1 MKLKTKNISG
11 SNQEHALLSPSGSKK
26 WMGCAASLA
35 CEAGLPNESGAP
47 AIAGTAMHTISEI
60 HLNRYI
66 AGTARALEADEGC
79 YVMDNGKGGIVAKAK
94 APKDGV
100 LITKDMIDQCRK
112 YTDYCKPIIDAADYV
127 KLEMRAELTQ
137 ILHPGYVAGDEDGNL
152 VESVQTFG
160 TADLVAVTKRHSPLP
175 SVDGTH
181 MLIIGDLK
189 TGRHRVE
196 AKENKQ
202 LMLYALGVMRRL
214 RRKYDITLVRLVI
227 FQPYAGGESEWDIT
241 PEALAQFGKFAAAR
255 AVMALDAFYKGKKNL
270 KIADFN
276 PSADAC
282 QWCRF
287 AEKCTARAKSAV
299 QIGGGQT
306 VSDSDLSDETPER
319 AALLAIQK
327 LCNDADCMDVWDHV
341 TPHSIL
347 GLIPDLDGGGQ
358 AKTATPDNATEMTP
372 EQLKAAYDK
381 LPELRQ
387 HIATIEKAV
396 YSALHKSVKVP
407 GLKLVEGKPGNRS
420 WGENTDDVQ
429 LIAALVQDGIDR
441 REARSMVYERVLLSP
456 AKMEKAVPKSAWE
469 IMSQLTV
476 RKPGQPSVAPEDDKR
491 EEWKAA
497 SDSDL
502 A

>member
-11 SNQEHALLSPSGSKK
+11 SNQEHALLSPSAAKK
-26 WMGCAASLA
+26 WLGCPAALA
-35 CEAGLPNESGAP
+35 CEFGIPNESGQA
-47 AIAGTAMHTISEI
+47 AVLGTAMHTISEN

-66 AGTARALEADEGC
+66 DGTARALEADEGC

-137 ILHPGYVAGDEDGNL
+137 ILHPGYQTPEG
-152 VESVQTFG
+152 ESLSTFG
-160 TADLVAVTKRHSPLP
+160 TADLVAVMPRA
-175 SVDGTH
+175 DGGH
-181 MLIIGDLK
+181 MLTIGDLK

-202 LMLYALGVMRRL
+202 LMLYALGVMLRL

-241 PEALAQFGKFAAAR
+241 PAPLEQFGKFAAAR

-270 KIADFN
+270 KIADFK

-306 VSDSDLSDETPER
+306 ASDSDLSDTG
-319 AALLAIQK
+319 
-327 LCNDADCMDVWDHV
+327 
-341 TPHSIL
+341 S
-347 GLIPDLDGGGQ
+347 
-358 AKTATPDNATEMTP
+358 TEMTP

-396 YSALHKSVKVP
+396 YSALHKGVKVP
-407 GLKLVEGKPGNRS
+407 GLKLVEGKPGNRT
-420 WGENTDDVQ
+420 WGDT
-429 LIAALVQDGIDR
+429 
-441 REARSMVYERVLLSP
+441 EAVEAELSRKESRIMHKEVLLSP
-456 AKMEKAVPKSAWE
+456 TEAEKAAPPELWERLSA
-469 IMSQLTV
+469 MVT

-497 SDSDL
+497 SDDDL

>member
-1 MKLKTKNISG
+1 MKLKSKNISG
-11 SNQEHALLSPSGSKK
+11 SNQEHALLSPSAAKK
-26 WMGCAASLA
+26 WLGCPAALA
-35 CEAGLPNESGAP
+35 CEFGIPNESGRA
-47 AIAGTAMHTISEI
+47 AVLGTAMHTISEI

-66 AGTARALEADEGC
+66 DGTARALEADDGC

-112 YTDYCKPIIDAADYV
+112 YTNYCKPIIDAADYV

-137 ILHPGYVAGDEDGNL
+137 ILHPGYQTPEGEPL
-152 VESVQTFG
+152 STFG
-160 TADLVAVTKRHSPLP
+160 TADLVAVMPRT
-175 SVDGTH
+175 DGEH

-241 PEALAQFGKFAAAR
+241 PEALEQFGKFAAAR
-255 AVMALDAFYKGKKNL
+255 AVMALDSFYKGKKNL
-270 KIADFN
+270 KIADFK

-299 QIGGGQT
+299 QIGGGQSA
-306 VSDSDLSDETPER
+306 SDSDLSDAES
-319 AALLAIQK
+319 A
-327 LCNDADCMDVWDHV
+327 
-341 TPHSIL
+341 
-347 GLIPDLDGGGQ
+347 
-358 AKTATPDNATEMTP
+358 EMTP
-372 EQLKAAYDK
+372 EQLKEAYDK

-396 YSALHKSVKVP
+396 YSALHKGVKVP

-420 WGENTDDVQ
+420 WGNPEAV
-429 LIAALVQDGIDR
+429 AAELSR
-441 REARSMVYERVLLSP
+441 KESRLMHKEVLLSP
-456 AKMEKAVPKSAWE
+456 TEAEKVLPPELWERLSA
-469 IMSQLTV
+469 MVT

-491 EEWKAA
+491 DEWKAA
-497 SDSDL
+497 SDDDL

>member
-11 SNQEHALLSPSGSKK
+11 SNQEHALLSPSAAKK
-26 WMGCAASLA
+26 WLGCPAALA
-35 CEAGLPNESGAP
+35 CELGIPNESGQA
-47 AIAGTAMHTISEI
+47 AVLGTAMHTISEI
-60 HLNRYI
+60 HLNRYF

-137 ILHPGYVAGDEDGNL
+137 VLHPGYQTPDGEPL
-152 VESVQTFG
+152 STFG
-160 TADLVAVTKRHSPLP
+160 TADLVAVMPRA
-175 SVDGTH
+175 DGEH

-227 FQPYAGGESEWDIT
+227 FQPYAGGESEWDIS
-241 PEALAQFGKFAAAR
+241 PEALEQFGKFAATR

-270 KIADFN
+270 KIADFK

-287 AEKCTARAKSAV
+287 AEKCMARAKSAV
-299 QIGGGQT
+299 QIGSGQSA
-306 VSDSDLSDETPER
+306 SDSDLSDTG
-319 AALLAIQK
+319 
-327 LCNDADCMDVWDHV
+327 
-341 TPHSIL
+341 S
-347 GLIPDLDGGGQ
+347 
-358 AKTATPDNATEMTP
+358 TEMTP
-372 EQLKAAYDK
+372 EQMKAAYDK

-396 YSALHKSVKVP
+396 YSALHKGVKVP

-420 WGENTDDVQ
+420 WGDP
-429 LIAALVQDGIDR
+429 
-441 REARSMVYERVLLSP
+441 EAVEAGLSRKESRIMHKEVLLSP
-456 AKMEKAVPKSAWE
+456 TEAEKVVPPEVWERLSA
-469 IMSQLTV
+469 MVT
-476 RKPGQPSVAPEDDKR
+476 RKPGQPSVASEDDKR

-497 SDSDL
+497 SDVDL

>member
-35 CEAGLPNESGAP
+35 CEAGIPNESGAP

-66 AGTARALEADEGC
+66 SGTARALEADEGR

-137 ILHPGYVAGDEDGNL
+137 ILHPGYQTPEGEPL
-152 VESVQTFG
+152 TTFG
-160 TADLVAVTKRHSPLP
+160 TADLVAVMPRA
-175 SVDGTH
+175 DGGH

-241 PEALAQFGKFAAAR
+241 PEALEQFGKFAAAR

-270 KIADFN
+270 KIADFK

-299 QIGGGQT
+299 QIGSGQT
-306 VSDSDLSDETPER
+306 ASDSDLSDTG
-319 AALLAIQK
+319 
-327 LCNDADCMDVWDHV
+327 
-341 TPHSIL
+341 S
-347 GLIPDLDGGGQ
+347 
-358 AKTATPDNATEMTP
+358 TEMTP

-396 YSALHKSVKVP
+396 YSALHKGVKVP
-407 GLKLVEGKPGNRS
+407 GLKLVEGRPGNRTWIS
-420 WGENTDDVQ
+420 EKDV
-429 LIAALVQDGIDR
+429 LLAADFHEIDHKMLHK
-441 REARSMVYERVLLSP
+441 EVLLSP
-456 AKMEKAVPKSAWE
+456 TEAEKAFKGTSAWPLLE
-469 IMSQLTV
+469 ALVT

-497 SDSDL
+497 SDDDL

>member
-11 SNQEHALLSPSGSKK
+11 SNQEHALLSPSAAKK
-26 WMGCAASLA
+26 WLGCPAALA
-35 CEAGLPNESGAP
+35 CEFGIPNESGQA
-47 AIAGTAMHTISEI
+47 AVLGTAMHTISEI

-100 LITKDMIDQCRK
+100 IITKDMIDQCRK

-137 ILHPGYVAGDEDGNL
+137 ILHPGYQTPEGEPL
-152 VESVQTFG
+152 STFG
-160 TADLVAVTKRHSPLP
+160 TADLVAVMPRA
-175 SVDGTH
+175 DGGH

-270 KIADFN
+270 KIADFK

-306 VSDSDLSDETPER
+306 ASDSDLSD
-319 AALLAIQK
+319 
-327 LCNDADCMDVWDHV
+327 
-341 TPHSIL
+341 
-347 GLIPDLDGGGQ
+347 
-358 AKTATPDNATEMTP
+358 TASTEMTP

-396 YSALHKSVKVP
+396 YSALHKGVKVP

-420 WGENTDDVQ
+420 WCDP
-429 LIAALVQDGIDR
+429 
-441 REARSMVYERVLLSP
+441 EAVEAELSRKESRIMHKEVLLSP
-456 AKMEKAVPKSAWE
+456 TEAEKAVPPEVWERLSA
-469 IMSQLTV
+469 MVT
-476 RKPGQPSVAPEDDKR
+476 RKPGPPSVAPEDDKR

-497 SDSDL
+497 SDDDL

>member
-11 SNQEHALLSPSGSKK
+11 SNQEHALLSPSAAKK
-26 WMGCAASLA
+26 WLGCPAALA
-35 CEAGLPNESGAP
+35 CEFGIPNESGQA
-47 AIAGTAMHTISEI
+47 AVLGTAMHTISEI

-66 AGTARALEADEGC
+66 DGTARALEADEGC

-137 ILHPGYVAGDEDGNL
+137 VLHPGYQTPDGEPL
-152 VESVQTFG
+152 STFG
-160 TADLVAVTKRHSPLP
+160 TADLVAVMPR
-175 SVDGTH
+175 VDGEH

-214 RRKYDITLVRLVI
+214 RRKYDITRVRLVI

-270 KIADFN
+270 KIADFK

-299 QIGGGQT
+299 QIGSGQSA
-306 VSDSDLSDETPER
+306 SDSDLSDETPER
-319 AALLAIQK
+319 AALLAIKK

-358 AKTATPDNATEMTP
+358 AKTAPPDNATEMTP

-387 HIATIEKAV
+387 HIAMIEKAV
-396 YSALHKSVKVP
+396 YSALHKGVKVP
-407 GLKLVEGKPGNRS
+407 GLKLVEGRPGNRT
-420 WGENTDDVQ
+420 WTDAKAAGEAWVD
-429 LIAALVQDGIDR
+429 AG
-441 REARSMVYERVLLSP
+441 YEESLLQKEVMLSP
-456 AKMEKAVPKSAWE
+456 TEADKTLTKEQLAVLDPFV
-469 IMSQLTV
+469 T

-497 SDSDL
+497 SDDDL

>member
-11 SNQEHALLSPSGSKK
+11 SNQEHALLSPSAAKK
-26 WMGCAASLA
+26 WLGCPAALA
-35 CEAGLPNESGAP
+35 CEFGIPNESGQA
-47 AIAGTAMHTISEI
+47 AVLGTAMHTISEI

-79 YVMDNGKGGIVAKAK
+79 YVMDSGKGGIVAKAK
-94 APKDGV
+94 APKGGV

-137 ILHPGYVAGDEDGNL
+137 VLHPGYQTPEGEPL
-152 VESVQTFG
+152 STFG
-160 TADLVAVTKRHSPLP
+160 TADLVAVMPRA
-175 SVDGTH
+175 DGDH

-214 RRKYDITLVRLVI
+214 RRRYDITLVRLVI

-241 PEALAQFGKFAAAR
+241 PEALSQFGKFAAAR

-270 KIADFN
+270 KIADFK

-299 QIGGGQT
+299 QIGSGQAA
-306 VSDSDLSDETPER
+306 SDSDLSDTG
-319 AALLAIQK
+319 
-327 LCNDADCMDVWDHV
+327 
-341 TPHSIL
+341 S
-347 GLIPDLDGGGQ
+347 
-358 AKTATPDNATEMTP
+358 TEMTP

-396 YSALHKSVKVP
+396 YSALHKGVKVP
-407 GLKLVEGKPGNRS
+407 GLKLVEGRPGNRT
-420 WGENTDDVQ
+420 WTDADAIEVSHGDI
-429 LIAALVQDGIDR
+429 LKKEVLMSPTEAAK
-441 REARSMVYERVLLSP
+441 VL
-456 AKMEKAVPKSAWE
+456 SAAE
-469 IMSQLTV
+469 MAELEPFIT

-497 SDSDL
+497 SDDDL

>member
-11 SNQEHALLSPSGSKK
+11 SNQEHALLSPSAAKK
-26 WMGCAASLA
+26 WMGCPAALA
-35 CEAGLPNESGAP
+35 CEFGIPNESGQA
-47 AIAGTAMHTISEI
+47 AVLGTAMHTISEI

-100 LITKDMIDQCRK
+100 LITKDMVDQCRK

-137 ILHPGYVAGDEDGNL
+137 ILHPGYQTPEGEPL
-152 VESVQTFG
+152 STFG
-160 TADLVAVTKRHSPLP
+160 TADLVAVMPRA
-175 SVDGTH
+175 DGGH
-181 MLIIGDLK
+181 MLTIGDLK

-214 RRKYDITLVRLVI
+214 RRQYDITLVRLVI
-227 FQPYAGGESEWDIT
+227 FQPYAGGESEWDIK

-270 KIADFN
+270 KIADFK

-299 QIGGGQT
+299 QIGVGQSA
-306 VSDSDLSDETPER
+306 SDSDLSDETPER

-358 AKTATPDNATEMTP
+358 AKTALPDNATEMTP

-387 HIATIEKAV
+387 HIATVEKAV
-396 YSALHKSVKVP
+396 YSALHKGVKVP

-420 WGENTDDVQ
+420 WGDP
-429 LIAALVQDGIDR
+429 
-441 REARSMVYERVLLSP
+441 EAVEAELSRKESRIMHKEVLLSP
-456 AKMEKAVPKSAWE
+456 TEAEKVLPPELWERLSA
-469 IMSQLTV
+469 MVT

-497 SDSDL
+497 SDDDL

>member
-11 SNQEHALLSPSGSKK
+11 SNQEHALLSPSAAKK
-26 WMGCAASLA
+26 WLGCPAALA
-35 CEAGLPNESGAP
+35 CEFGIPNESGHA
-47 AIAGTAMHTISEI
+47 AVLGTAMHTISEI

-66 AGTARALEADEGC
+66 DGTARALEADEGC
-79 YVMDNGKGGIVAKAK
+79 YVMDNGKGGIEAKAKAK

-137 ILHPGYVAGDEDGNL
+137 ILHPGYVGVGELNGGHTK
-152 VESVQTFG
+152 VTPVQTFG
-160 TADLVAVTKRHSPLP
+160 TADLVAVMPRA
-175 SVDGTH
+175 DGDH

-241 PEALAQFGKFAAAR
+241 PEALEQFGKFAAAR
-255 AVMALDAFYKGKKNL
+255 AVKALDAFYKGKKNL
-270 KIADFN
+270 KIADFK

-306 VSDSDLSDETPER
+306 ASDSDLSDETPER
-319 AALLAIQK
+319 AALLAIRK
-327 LCNDADCMDVWDHV
+327 LCNDADYMDVWGDV
-341 TPHSIL
+341 APHSIL

-358 AKTATPDNATEMTP
+358 AKTAATDNATEMTP
-372 EQLKAAYDK
+372 EQLKSAYDK

-387 HIATIEKAV
+387 HIATTEKAV
-396 YSALHKSVKVP
+396 YSALHKGVKVP
-407 GLKLVEGKPGNRS
+407 GLKLVEGKPGNRA
-420 WGENTDDVQ
+420 WTDAKAAGEAWVG
-429 LIAALVQDGIDR
+429 AG
-441 REARSMVYERVLLSP
+441 YEESLLQKEVMLSP
-456 AKMEKAVPKSAWE
+456 SEADKTLTKE
-469 IMSQLTV
+469 QLEVLKPFVT

-497 SDSDL
+497 RDDDL

>member
-11 SNQEHALLSPSGSKK
+11 SNQEHALLSPSAAKK
-26 WMGCAASLA
+26 WLGCPAALA
-35 CEAGLPNESGAP
+35 CEFGIPNESGQA
-47 AIAGTAMHTISEI
+47 AVLGTAMHTISEI

-79 YVMDNGKGGIVAKAK
+79 YVMANGKGGIVAKVK

-137 ILHPGYVAGDEDGNL
+137 ILHPGYVAPFIDERTGEEG
-152 VESVQTFG
+152 ESAVQTFG
-160 TADLVAVTKRHSPLP
+160 TADLVAAMPRA
-175 SVDGTH
+175 DGDH

-214 RRKYDITLVRLVI
+214 RRQYDITLVRLVI

-270 KIADFN
+270 KIADFK

-299 QIGGGQT
+299 QIGGGQAA
-306 VSDSDLSDETPER
+306 SDTDLSDTGS
-319 AALLAIQK
+319 A
-327 LCNDADCMDVWDHV
+327 
-341 TPHSIL
+341 
-347 GLIPDLDGGGQ
+347 
-358 AKTATPDNATEMTP
+358 EMTP
-372 EQLKAAYDK
+372 EQLKEAYDK

-396 YSALHKSVKVP
+396 YSALHKGVKVP
-407 GLKLVEGKPGNRS
+407 GLKLVEGRPGNRTWTS
-420 WGENTDDVQ
+420 EKDV
-429 LIAALVQDGIDR
+429 LLAADFHEIDHKMLHK
-441 REARSMVYERVLLSP
+441 EVLLSP
-456 AKMEKAVPKSAWE
+456 TEAEKAFKGTSAWPLLE
-469 IMSQLTV
+469 ALVT

-497 SDSDL
+497 SDDDL

>member
-11 SNQEHALLSPSGSKK
+11 SNQEHALLSPSAAKK
-26 WMGCAASLA
+26 WLGCPAALA
-35 CEAGLPNESGAP
+35 CEFGIPNESGQA
-47 AIAGTAMHTISEI
+47 AVLGTAMHTISEI

-66 AGTARALEADEGC
+66 DGTARALEADEGC

-100 LITKDMIDQCRK
+100 LVTKDMVDQCRK

-160 TADLVAVTKRHSPLP
+160 TADLVAVMPRA
-175 SVDGTH
+175 DGDH

-214 RRKYDITLVRLVI
+214 RRQYDITLVRLVI

-241 PEALAQFGKFAAAR
+241 PEALMQFGKFAAAR
-255 AVMALDAFYKGKKNL
+255 AVLALDAFYKGKKNL
-270 KIADFN
+270 KIADFK

-299 QIGGGQT
+299 QIGSGQSA
-306 VSDSDLSDETPER
+306 SDSDLSD
-319 AALLAIQK
+319 AGSA
-327 LCNDADCMDVWDHV
+327 
-341 TPHSIL
+341 
-347 GLIPDLDGGGQ
+347 
-358 AKTATPDNATEMTP
+358 EMTP

-396 YSALHKSVKVP
+396 YSALHKGVKVP
-407 GLKLVEGKPGNRS
+407 GLKLVEGRPGNRTWTS
-420 WGENTDDVQ
+420 EKDV
-429 LIAALVQDGIDR
+429 LLAADFHEIDHKMLHK
-441 REARSMVYERVLLSP
+441 EVLLSP
-456 AKMEKAVPKSAWE
+456 TEAEKAFKGTSAWPLLE
-469 IMSQLTV
+469 ALVT

-497 SDSDL
+497 SDDDL

>member
-1 MKLKTKNISG
+1 MGGYGVKLKTKNISG
-11 SNQEHALLSPSGSKK
+11 SNQEHALLSPSAAKK
-26 WMGCAASLA
+26 WLGCPAALA
-35 CEAGLPNESGAP
+35 CEFGIPNESGQA
-47 AIAGTAMHTISEI
+47 AVLGTAMHTISEI

-66 AGTARALEADEGC
+66 DGTARALEADEGC

-137 ILHPGYVAGDEDGNL
+137 ILHPGYIAGDEYGDL

-160 TADLVAVTKRHSPLP
+160 TADLVAVMPRA
-175 SVDGTH
+175 DGEH

-227 FQPYAGGESEWDIT
+227 FQPYAGGESEWDIS
-241 PEALAQFGKFAAAR
+241 PEALEHFGKFAATR

-270 KIADFN
+270 KIGDFK

-299 QIGGGQT
+299 NQMA
-306 VSDSDLSDETPER
+306 SDSDLSDDTPER
-319 AALLAIQK
+319 IALRKIQK

-347 GLIPDLDGGGQ
+347 GLIPELNGDDKFKPKDKSS
-358 AKTATPDNATEMTP
+358 AEMTP
-372 EQLKAAYDK
+372 SELKAAYDK

-396 YSALHKSVKVP
+396 YSALHKGVKVP

-441 REARSMVYERVLLSP
+441 REARGMVYERVLLSP

-476 RKPGQPSVAPEDDKR
+476 RKPGQPSVAPEEDKR

-497 SDSDL
+497 SDDDL

>member
-11 SNQEHALLSPSGSKK
+11 SNQEHALLSPSAAKK
-26 WMGCAASLA
+26 WLGCPAALA
-35 CEAGLPNESGAP
+35 CEFGIPNESGQA
-47 AIAGTAMHTISEI
+47 AVLGTAMHTISEI

-100 LITKDMIDQCRK
+100 LITKDMVDQCRK

-137 ILHPGYVAGDEDGNL
+137 ILHPGYIAGDEDGNL

-160 TADLVAVTKRHSPLP
+160 TADLVAVMPRA
-175 SVDGTH
+175 DGGH

-255 AVMALDAFYKGKKNL
+255 AVLALDAFYKGKKNL
-270 KIADFN
+270 KIADFK

-299 QIGGGQT
+299 QIGSGQSA
-306 VSDSDLSDETPER
+306 SDSDLSDAE
-319 AALLAIQK
+319 
-327 LCNDADCMDVWDHV
+327 
-341 TPHSIL
+341 S
-347 GLIPDLDGGGQ
+347 
-358 AKTATPDNATEMTP
+358 TEMTP

-396 YSALHKSVKVP
+396 YSALHKGVKVP
-407 GLKLVEGKPGNRS
+407 GLKLVEGRPGNRT
-420 WGENTDDVQ
+420 WTDADAIEVSHGDV
-429 LIAALVQDGIDR
+429 LKKEVLMSPTEAAK
-441 REARSMVYERVLLSP
+441 VL
-456 AKMEKAVPKSAWE
+456 SAAE
-469 IMSQLTV
+469 MAELEPFIT

-497 SDSDL
+497 SDDDL

>member
-11 SNQEHALLSPSGSKK
+11 SNQEHALLSPSAAKK
-26 WMGCAASLA
+26 WLGCPAALA
-35 CEAGLPNESGAP
+35 CEFGIPNESGHA
-47 AIAGTAMHTISEI
+47 AVLGTAMHTISEI

-66 AGTARALEADEGC
+66 DGTARALEADEGC

-137 ILHPGYVAGDEDGNL
+137 VLHHGYEIKAGYNSEGP
-152 VESVQTFG
+152 VQTFG
-160 TADLVAVTKRHSPLP
+160 TADLVAVMPRLYG
-175 SVDGTH
+175 DH

-270 KIADFN
+270 KIADFK

-299 QIGGGQT
+299 QIGSGQT
-306 VSDSDLSDETPER
+306 ASDSDLSD
-319 AALLAIQK
+319 AGSA
-327 LCNDADCMDVWDHV
+327 
-341 TPHSIL
+341 
-347 GLIPDLDGGGQ
+347 
-358 AKTATPDNATEMTP
+358 EMTP

-387 HIATIEKAV
+387 HIAMIEKAV
-396 YSALHKSVKVP
+396 YSALHKGVKVP
-407 GLKLVEGKPGNRS
+407 GLKLVEGRPGNRT
-420 WGENTDDVQ
+420 WTDADAIEVSHGDV
-429 LIAALVQDGIDR
+429 LKKEVLMSPTEAAK
-441 REARSMVYERVLLSP
+441 VL
-456 AKMEKAVPKSAWE
+456 SATE
-469 IMSQLTV
+469 MAELEPFIT

-497 SDSDL
+497 SDDDL

>member
-11 SNQEHALLSPSGSKK
+11 SNQEHALLSPSAAKK
-26 WMGCAASLA
+26 WLGCPAALA
-35 CEAGLPNESGAP
+35 CEFGIPNESGQA
-47 AIAGTAMHTISEI
+47 AVLGTAMHTISEI

-66 AGTARALEADEGC
+66 DGTARALEADEGC

-94 APKDGV
+94 APKGGV

-137 ILHPGYVAGDEDGNL
+137 ILHPGYVDTARASTDGSP
-152 VESVQTFG
+152 VYVQTFG
-160 TADLVAVTKRHSPLP
+160 TADLVAVMPRA
-175 SVDGTH
+175 DGEH

-255 AVMALDAFYKGKKNL
+255 AVMALDVFYKGRKL
-270 KIADFN
+270 VKISDFK

-299 QIGGGQT
+299 QIGSGQSA
-306 VSDSDLSDETPER
+306 SDSDLSDTG
-319 AALLAIQK
+319 
-327 LCNDADCMDVWDHV
+327 
-341 TPHSIL
+341 S
-347 GLIPDLDGGGQ
+347 
-358 AKTATPDNATEMTP
+358 TEMTP

-396 YSALHKSVKVP
+396 YSALHKGVKVP
-407 GLKLVEGKPGNRS
+407 GLKLVECKPGNRS
-420 WGENTDDVQ
+420 WGDP
-429 LIAALVQDGIDR
+429 
-441 REARSMVYERVLLSP
+441 EAVEAELSRKESRIMHKEVLLSP
-456 AKMEKAVPKSAWE
+456 TEAEKAAPPELWERLSA
-469 IMSQLTV
+469 MVT

-497 SDSDL
+497 SDEDL
-502 A
+502 S

>member
-35 CEAGLPNESGAP
+35 CEAGIPNESGAP

-66 AGTARALEADEGC
+66 DGTARALEADEGC

-137 ILHPGYVAGDEDGNL
+137 VLHPGYQTPDGEPL
-152 VESVQTFG
+152 STFG
-160 TADLVAVTKRHSPLP
+160 TADLVAVMPR
-175 SVDGTH
+175 VDGEH

-227 FQPYAGGESEWDIT
+227 FQPYAGGESEWDIS
-241 PEALAQFGKFAAAR
+241 PEALEQFGKFAAAR

-270 KIADFN
+270 KIADFK

-287 AEKCTARAKSAV
+287 SEKCTARAKSAV
-299 QIGGGQT
+299 QIGNGQT
-306 VSDSDLSDETPER
+306 ASDSDLSDAE
-319 AALLAIQK
+319 
-327 LCNDADCMDVWDHV
+327 
-341 TPHSIL
+341 S
-347 GLIPDLDGGGQ
+347 
-358 AKTATPDNATEMTP
+358 TEMTP
-372 EQLKAAYDK
+372 AELKAAYDK

-396 YSALHKSVKVP
+396 YSALHKGVKVP

-420 WGENTDDVQ
+420 WDDPEAVENE
-429 LIAALVQDGIDR
+429 LSR
-441 REARSMVYERVLLSP
+441 KEARIMHKEVLLSP
-456 AKMEKAVPKSAWE
+456 TEAEKVLPPDLWERLSAH
-469 IMSQLTV
+469 V
-476 RKPGQPSVAPEDDKR
+476 ARKPGQPSIAPEDDKR

-497 SDSDL
+497 SDDDL

>member
-11 SNQEHALLSPSGSKK
+11 SNQEHALLSPSAAKK
-26 WMGCAASLA
+26 WLGCSAALA
-35 CEAGLPNESGAP
+35 CEFGIPNESGQA
-47 AIAGTAMHTISEI
+47 AVLGTAMHTISEI

-66 AGTARALEADEGC
+66 DGTARVLEADEGC
-79 YVMDNGKGGIVAKAK
+79 YVMDSGKGSIVAKAK

-100 LITKDMIDQCRK
+100 LITKDMIDQCLK

-137 ILHPGYVAGDEDGNL
+137 VLHPGYQTPEG
-152 VESVQTFG
+152 ESLSTFG
-160 TADLVAVTKRHSPLP
+160 TADLVAVMPRAN
-175 SVDGTH
+175 GEH

-227 FQPYAGGESEWDIT
+227 FQPYAGGESEWDIS
-241 PEALAQFGKFAAAR
+241 PEALEQFGKFAAVR
-255 AVMALDAFYKGKKNL
+255 AVKALDAFYKGKKNL
-270 KIADFN
+270 KIADFK

-306 VSDSDLSDETPER
+306 ASDSDLSDTES
-319 AALLAIQK
+319 A
-327 LCNDADCMDVWDHV
+327 
-341 TPHSIL
+341 
-347 GLIPDLDGGGQ
+347 
-358 AKTATPDNATEMTP
+358 EMTP

-396 YSALHKSVKVP
+396 YSALHKGVKVP
-407 GLKLVEGKPGNRS
+407 GLKLVEGNPGKRS
-420 WGENTDDVQ
+420 WGDPEAVE
-429 LIAALVQDGIDR
+429 AALSRKESRIMHK
-441 REARSMVYERVLLSP
+441 EVLLSP
-456 AKMEKAVPKSAWE
+456 TEAEKAVPPEVWGRLSA
-469 IMSQLTV
+469 LVT

-497 SDSDL
+497 SDDDDL

>member
-11 SNQEHALLSPSGSKK
+11 SNQEHALLSPSAAKK
-26 WMGCAASLA
+26 WLGCPAALA
-35 CEAGLPNESGAP
+35 CEFGIPNESGQA
-47 AIAGTAMHTISEI
+47 AVLGTAMHTISEI

-66 AGTARALEADEGC
+66 DGTARALEADEGC

-137 ILHPGYVAGDEDGNL
+137 ILHPGYIAGDEDGNL

-160 TADLVAVTKRHSPLP
+160 TADLVAVMPRA
-175 SVDGTH
+175 DGGH

-241 PEALAQFGKFAAAR
+241 PEALAHFGKFAAAR

-270 KIADFN
+270 KIADFK

-287 AEKCTARAKSAV
+287 AEKCTARAKAAV
-299 QIGGGQT
+299 QIGGGQ
-306 VSDSDLSDETPER
+306 VASDSDLSDTE
-319 AALLAIQK
+319 
-327 LCNDADCMDVWDHV
+327 
-341 TPHSIL
+341 S
-347 GLIPDLDGGGQ
+347 
-358 AKTATPDNATEMTP
+358 TEMTP

-396 YSALHKSVKVP
+396 YSALHKGVKVP
-407 GLKLVEGKPGNRS
+407 GLKLVEGRPGNRT
-420 WGENTDDVQ
+420 WTDADAIEVSHGDV
-429 LIAALVQDGIDR
+429 LKKEVLMSPTEAAK
-441 REARSMVYERVLLSP
+441 VL
-456 AKMEKAVPKSAWE
+456 SAAE
-469 IMSQLTV
+469 MAELEPFIT
-476 RKPGQPSVAPEDDKR
+476 RKPGQPSVASEDDKR

-497 SDSDL
+497 SDVDL

>member
-11 SNQEHALLSPSGSKK
+11 NNQEHALLSPSAAKK
-26 WMGCAASLA
+26 WLGCPAALA
-35 CEAGLPNESGAP
+35 CEFGIPNESGKA
-47 AIAGTAMHTISEI
+47 AVLGTAMHTISEI

-66 AGTARALEADEGC
+66 DGTARALEADEGC

-137 ILHPGYVAGDEDGNL
+137 ILHDGWAAPNF
-152 VESVQTFG
+152 EEIKTFG
-160 TADLVAVTKRHSPLP
+160 TADLVAVMPRA
-175 SVDGTH
+175 DGDH

-241 PEALAQFGKFAAAR
+241 PEALEQFGKFAAAR

-270 KIADFN
+270 KIADFK

-299 QIGGGQT
+299 QIGGGQSA
-306 VSDSDLSDETPER
+306 SDSDLSDTE
-319 AALLAIQK
+319 
-327 LCNDADCMDVWDHV
+327 
-341 TPHSIL
+341 S
-347 GLIPDLDGGGQ
+347 
-358 AKTATPDNATEMTP
+358 TEMTP

-387 HIATIEKAV
+387 HIATVEKAV
-396 YSALHKSVKVP
+396 YSALHKGVKVP

-420 WGENTDDVQ
+420 WGDP
-429 LIAALVQDGIDR
+429 
-441 REARSMVYERVLLSP
+441 EAVEAELSRKESRIMHKEVLLSP
-456 AKMEKAVPKSAWE
+456 TEAEKAVPPEVWERLSA
-469 IMSQLTV
+469 MVT

-497 SDSDL
+497 SDDDL

>member
-1 MKLKTKNISG
+1 MKLKAKNISG

-35 CEAGLPNESGAP
+35 CEEGLPNESGAP

-137 ILHPGYVAGDEDGNL
+137 ILHPGYVAPFIDERTGEEG
-152 VESVQTFG
+152 ESAVQTFG
-160 TADLVAVTKRHSPLP
+160 TADLVAVMPRA
-175 SVDGTH
+175 DGDH

-255 AVMALDAFYKGKKNL
+255 AVMALDVFYKGRKL
-270 KIADFN
+270 VKISDFK

-306 VSDSDLSDETPER
+306 ASDSDLSDETPER
-319 AALLAIQK
+319 AALLAIKK

-347 GLIPDLDGGGQ
+347 RLIPDLDGGGQ
-358 AKTATPDNATEMTP
+358 AKTAALDNATEMTP
-372 EQLKAAYDK
+372 AQLKAAYDK

-387 HIATIEKAV
+387 HIATIENAV
-396 YSALHKSVKVP
+396 YSALHKGVKVP

-441 REARSMVYERVLLSP
+441 REARGMVYERVLLSP

-497 SDSDL
+497 SDEDL

>member
-11 SNQEHALLSPSGSKK
+11 SNQEHALLSPSAAKK
-26 WMGCAASLA
+26 WLGCPAALA
-35 CEAGLPNESGAP
+35 CEFGIPNESGQA
-47 AIAGTAMHTISEI
+47 AVLGTAMHTISEI

-66 AGTARALEADEGC
+66 DGTARALEADEGC

-137 ILHPGYVAGDEDGNL
+137 ILHPGYVGVGELNGGHTK
-152 VESVQTFG
+152 VTPVQTFG
-160 TADLVAVTKRHSPLP
+160 TADLVAVMPRA
-175 SVDGTH
+175 DGGH

-214 RRKYDITLVRLVI
+214 RRQYDITLVRLVI

-255 AVMALDAFYKGKKNL
+255 AVMALDTFYKGKKNL
-270 KIADFN
+270 KIADFK

-306 VSDSDLSDETPER
+306 ASDSDLSDET
-319 AALLAIQK
+319 
-327 LCNDADCMDVWDHV
+327 
-341 TPHSIL
+341 
-347 GLIPDLDGGGQ
+347 
-358 AKTATPDNATEMTP
+358 TEMTP
-372 EQLKAAYDK
+372 EQLKEAYDK

-396 YSALHKSVKVP
+396 YSALHKGVKVP

-420 WGENTDDVQ
+420 WGDP
-429 LIAALVQDGIDR
+429 
-441 REARSMVYERVLLSP
+441 EAVEAELSRKESRIMHKEVLLSP
-456 AKMEKAVPKSAWE
+456 TEAEKAVPPEVWERLSA
-469 IMSQLTV
+469 MVT

-497 SDSDL
+497 SAADL

>member
-11 SNQEHALLSPSGSKK
+11 SNQEHALLSPSAAKK
-26 WMGCAASLA
+26 WLGCPAALA
-35 CEAGLPNESGAP
+35 CEFGIPNESGQA
-47 AIAGTAMHTISEI
+47 AVLGTAMHTISEI

-66 AGTARALEADEGC
+66 DGTARALEADEGC

-160 TADLVAVTKRHSPLP
+160 TADLVAVMPRAD
-175 SVDGTH
+175 VGH

-214 RRKYDITLVRLVI
+214 RRKYDITLARLVI

-270 KIADFN
+270 KIADFK

-299 QIGGGQT
+299 QIGGGKT
-306 VSDSDLSDETPER
+306 ASDSDLSDTG
-319 AALLAIQK
+319 
-327 LCNDADCMDVWDHV
+327 
-341 TPHSIL
+341 S
-347 GLIPDLDGGGQ
+347 
-358 AKTATPDNATEMTP
+358 TEMTP

-396 YSALHKSVKVP
+396 YSALHKGVKVP
-407 GLKLVEGKPGNRS
+407 GLKLVEGKPGNRA
-420 WGENTDDVQ
+420 WGDP
-429 LIAALVQDGIDR
+429 
-441 REARSMVYERVLLSP
+441 EAVEAELSRKESRIMHKEVLLSP
-456 AKMEKAVPKSAWE
+456 TEAEKVLPPELWERLSA
-469 IMSQLTV
+469 MVT

-497 SDSDL
+497 SDEDL
-502 A
+502 S

>member
-11 SNQEHALLSPSGSKK
+11 SNQEHALLSPSAAKK
-26 WMGCAASLA
+26 WLGCPAALA
-35 CEAGLPNESGAP
+35 CEFGIPNESGQA
-47 AIAGTAMHTISEI
+47 AVLGTAMHTISEI

-66 AGTARALEADEGC
+66 DGTARALEADEGC

-94 APKDGV
+94 APKGGV

-137 ILHPGYVAGDEDGNL
+137 VLHPGYQTPEGEPL
-152 VESVQTFG
+152 STFG
-160 TADLVAVTKRHSPLP
+160 TADLVAVMPRAD
-175 SVDGTH
+175 VGH

-255 AVMALDAFYKGKKNL
+255 AVMALDVFYKGRKL
-270 KIADFN
+270 VKISDFK

-299 QIGGGQT
+299 QIGSGQSA
-306 VSDSDLSDETPER
+306 SDSDLSDTGP
-319 AALLAIQK
+319 A
-327 LCNDADCMDVWDHV
+327 
-341 TPHSIL
+341 
-347 GLIPDLDGGGQ
+347 
-358 AKTATPDNATEMTP
+358 EMTP

-396 YSALHKSVKVP
+396 YSALHKGVKVP
-407 GLKLVEGKPGNRS
+407 GLKLVEGRPGNRT
-420 WGENTDDVQ
+420 WTDADAIEVSHGDV
-429 LIAALVQDGIDR
+429 LKKEVLMSPTEAAK
-441 REARSMVYERVLLSP
+441 VL
-456 AKMEKAVPKSAWE
+456 SAAE
-469 IMSQLTV
+469 MAELEPFIT

-497 SDSDL
+497 SDEDL
-502 A
+502 T

>member
-1 MKLKTKNISG
+1 
-11 SNQEHALLSPSGSKK
+11 
-26 WMGCAASLA
+26 
-35 CEAGLPNESGAP
+35 
-47 AIAGTAMHTISEI
+47 
-60 HLNRYI
+60 
-66 AGTARALEADEGC
+66 
-79 YVMDNGKGGIVAKAK
+79 
-94 APKDGV
+94 
-100 LITKDMIDQCRK
+100 
-112 YTDYCKPIIDAADYV
+112 
-127 KLEMRAELTQ
+127 
-137 ILHPGYVAGDEDGNL
+137 LHPGYVAGDEDGNL

-160 TADLVAVTKRHSPLP
+160 TADLVAVMPRA
-175 SVDGTH
+175 DGGH

-270 KIADFN
+270 KIADFK

-299 QIGGGQT
+299 QIGGGQSA
-306 VSDSDLSDETPER
+306 SDSDLSD
-319 AALLAIQK
+319 AGSA
-327 LCNDADCMDVWDHV
+327 
-341 TPHSIL
+341 
-347 GLIPDLDGGGQ
+347 
-358 AKTATPDNATEMTP
+358 EMTP

-396 YSALHKSVKVP
+396 YSALHKGVKVP

-420 WGENTDDVQ
+420 WSNQ
-429 LIAALVQDGIDR
+429 
-441 REARSMVYERVLLSP
+441 EAVEAELSRKESRIMHKEVLLSP
-456 AKMEKAVPKSAWE
+456 TEAEKAVPPEVWERLSA
-469 IMSQLTV
+469 LVT

-497 SDSDL
+497 SDDDL

>member
-1 MKLKTKNISG
+1 MRLKTKNISG

-26 WMGCAASLA
+26 WIGCAASLA
-35 CEAGLPNESGAP
+35 CEAGIPNESGAP
-47 AIAGTAMHTISEI
+47 AISGTAMHTISEI

-66 AGTARALEADEGC
+66 DGTARALEADEGC
-79 YVMDNGKGGIVAKAK
+79 YVMDNGRDGIVAKAK

-100 LITKDMIDQCRK
+100 LITKDMLDQCRK

-137 ILHPGYVAGDEDGNL
+137 ILHPGYVDPTKACTDGSP
-152 VESVQTFG
+152 VYVQTFG
-160 TADLVAVTKRHSPLP
+160 TADLVAVMPRA
-175 SVDGTH
+175 DGTH
-181 MLIIGDLK
+181 MLILGDLK

-214 RRKYDITLVRLVI
+214 SRRYDITLVRLVI
-227 FQPYAGGESEWDIT
+227 FQPYAGGAAEWDIT

-270 KIADFN
+270 KIADFK

-306 VSDSDLSDETPER
+306 ASDSDLSDETPE
-319 AALLAIQK
+319 
-327 LCNDADCMDVWDHV
+327 
-341 TPHSIL
+341 
-347 GLIPDLDGGGQ
+347 
-358 AKTATPDNATEMTP
+358 MTP
-372 EQLKAAYDK
+372 EQLKEAYDK

-396 YSALHKSVKVP
+396 YSALHKGVKVP

-420 WGENTDDVQ
+420 WGDP
-429 LIAALVQDGIDR
+429 
-441 REARSMVYERVLLSP
+441 EAVEAELSRKESRIMHKEVLLSP
-456 AKMEKAVPKSAWE
+456 TEAEKVVPPDVWERLSA
-469 IMSQLTV
+469 MVT

-497 SDSDL
+497 SDADL

>member
-11 SNQEHALLSPSGSKK
+11 SNQEHALLSPSAAKK
-26 WMGCAASLA
+26 WLGCPAALA
-35 CEAGLPNESGAP
+35 CEFGIPNESGQA
-47 AIAGTAMHTISEI
+47 AVLGTAMHTISEI

-137 ILHPGYVAGDEDGNL
+137 ILHPGYIAGDEDGNL
-152 VESVQTFG
+152 TNSVQTFG
-160 TADLVAVTKRHSPLP
+160 TADLVAVMPRA
-175 SVDGTH
+175 DDEH

-189 TGRHRVE
+189 TGRHRVD

-227 FQPYAGGESEWDIT
+227 FQPYAGGESEWDVS
-241 PEALAQFGKFAAAR
+241 PEALEHFGKFAATR

-270 KIADFN
+270 KIGDFK

-299 QIGGGQT
+299 QIGSGQSA
-306 VSDSDLSDETPER
+306 SDSDLSD
-319 AALLAIQK
+319 
-327 LCNDADCMDVWDHV
+327 AD
-341 TPHSIL
+341 S
-347 GLIPDLDGGGQ
+347 
-358 AKTATPDNATEMTP
+358 AEMTP
-372 EQLKAAYDK
+372 AELKAAYDK

-396 YSALHKSVKVP
+396 YSALHKGVKVP
-407 GLKLVEGKPGNRS
+407 GLKLVEGRPGNRTWTS
-420 WGENTDDVQ
+420 EKDVLQ
-429 LIAALVQDGIDR
+429 TADFHEIDHKMLHK
-441 REARSMVYERVLLSP
+441 EVLLSP
-456 AKMEKAVPKSAWE
+456 TEAEKAFKGTTAWHLLE
-469 IMSQLTV
+469 ALVT
-476 RKPGQPSVAPEDDKR
+476 RKPGQPSIAPEDDKR

-497 SDSDL
+497 SDGDL

>member
-11 SNQEHALLSPSGSKK
+11 SNQEHALLSPSAAKK
-26 WMGCAASLA
+26 WLGCPAALA
-35 CEAGLPNESGAP
+35 CEFGIPNGSGQA
-47 AIAGTAMHTISEI
+47 AVLGTAMHTISEI

-137 ILHPGYVAGDEDGNL
+137 VLHPGYVAPFIDERTGEEG
-152 VESVQTFG
+152 ESAVQTFG

-181 MLIIGDLK
+181 MLVIGDLK

-241 PEALAQFGKFAAAR
+241 PEALDQFGKFASAR

-270 KIADFN
+270 KIADFK

-306 VSDSDLSDETPER
+306 ASDSDLSDTE
-319 AALLAIQK
+319 
-327 LCNDADCMDVWDHV
+327 
-341 TPHSIL
+341 S
-347 GLIPDLDGGGQ
+347 
-358 AKTATPDNATEMTP
+358 TEMTP
-372 EQLKAAYDK
+372 EQLKSAYDK

-396 YSALHKSVKVP
+396 YSALHKGVKVP

-420 WGENTDDVQ
+420 WGDP
-429 LIAALVQDGIDR
+429 AAV
-441 REARSMVYERVLLSP
+441 EAELSRKESRIMHKEVLLSP
-456 AKMEKAVPKSAWE
+456 TEAEKAVPPEVWERLSA
-469 IMSQLTV
+469 LVT

-497 SDSDL
+497 SDDDL

>member
-11 SNQEHALLSPSGSKK
+11 SNQEHALLSPSAAKK
-26 WMGCAASLA
+26 WLGCPAALA
-35 CEAGLPNESGAP
+35 CEFGIPNESGQA
-47 AIAGTAMHTISEI
+47 AVLGTAMHTISEI

-66 AGTARALEADEGC
+66 DGTARALEADEGC
-79 YVMDNGKGGIVAKAK
+79 YVMANGKGGIVAKAK

-137 ILHPGYVAGDEDGNL
+137 VLHPGYQTPEGEPL
-152 VESVQTFG
+152 STFG
-160 TADLVAVTKRHSPLP
+160 TADLVAVMPRA
-175 SVDGTH
+175 DGEH

-255 AVMALDAFYKGKKNL
+255 AVMALDVFHKGRKLVN
-270 KIADFN
+270 ISDFK

-306 VSDSDLSDETPER
+306 ASDSDLSDTGS
-319 AALLAIQK
+319 A
-327 LCNDADCMDVWDHV
+327 
-341 TPHSIL
+341 
-347 GLIPDLDGGGQ
+347 
-358 AKTATPDNATEMTP
+358 EMTP

-396 YSALHKSVKVP
+396 YSALHKGVKVP
-407 GLKLVEGKPGNRS
+407 GLKLVEGRPGNRT
-420 WGENTDDVQ
+420 WTDADAIEVSHGDV
-429 LIAALVQDGIDR
+429 LKKEVLMSPTEAAK
-441 REARSMVYERVLLSP
+441 VL
-456 AKMEKAVPKSAWE
+456 SATE
-469 IMSQLTV
+469 MAELEPFIT

-497 SDSDL
+497 SDDDL